1 MSKKNLIVNLAA
13 SHVSISAFRAD
24 GAKLVLE
31 QFYTEDLT
39 PALGDEEWINAAT
52 GAVARL
58 ASSKNIKGTATIIVP
73 SFLLLQKS
81 LKVAQVDS
89 ARQAQVIAFEA
100 QNNIPYPL
108 NEVVWDSQ
116 IMSTD
121 GVEAEVLLF
130 ALRTDQA
137 GRIANAIA
145 LTGIRPQVIQAAPI
159 LDVQAQ
165 QFVSGGIADDEEVLF
180 INVGARTTGLSFIS
194 SKGTSIQAANLGG
207 NLLTQGISDNT
218 GQPVINAESLKVGF
232 FTHVIQ
238 LPESDPQFAI
248 LEANKQSFNRRL
260 SQDINRRLISIKR
273 LGRRPTK
280 IVITGRSSQVPG
292 LSQQLSEALAL
303 PVEEFNPLGV
313 ISLSSDISADYV
325 MQHLH
330 QLSEV
335 VGEASRLLSPAA
347 LGVNLIPRDIAG
359 QISFESQKIKFA
371 VAALLLALSPW
382 LIYSAISDAV
392 TYNSAQSNS
401 EYWKNPKKW
410 DEKKPDQ
417 FVEFKPG
424 NLDKKILEIEGYQ
437 KSIKQSREDSLVV
450 LAVNQQLEF
459 VASNSPHWPI
469 FLADL
474 QSRVLTA
481 KNTWIEELRVRRESA
496 VVATGTEPDASRVA
510 TNVTRVTITTRTL
523 LEKVPPGKSFKAQ
536 EFKER
541 KAALVESLKKSPFVA
556 EIPEDEIKVDFTK
569 EANVPRT
576 TLTLVIK
583 SDQAL

>member
-1 MSKKNLIVNLAA
+1 MSKNLIVNLAA
-13 SHVSISAFRAD
+13 SHVSISAFHTE
-24 GAKLVLE
+24 GSKLVLD

-39 PALGDEEWINAAT
+39 PALGDEEWIGAAT
-52 GAVARL
+52 SAVARL
-58 ASSKNIKGTATIIVP
+58 ASSKSIKGTATIIVP

-145 LTGIRPQVIQAAPI
+145 QTGIRPQVIQAAPI

-165 QFVSGGIADDEEVLF
+165 QFVGGVAEDEEVLF

-280 IVITGRSSQVPG
+280 IVTTGRSSQVPG

-313 ISLSSDISADYV
+313 ISLSADMNAEYV
-325 MQHLH
+325 MQHVH

-335 VGEASRLLSPAA
+335 IGEASRLLSPSA

-359 QISFESQKIKFA
+359 QISFDSQKIKFIL
-371 VAALLLALSPW
+371 AALLLALSPLPVW
-382 LIYSAISDAV
+382 YAINEATV
-392 TYNSAQSNS
+392 YNKELSNKEQNPAKYKVNIS
-401 EYWKNPKKW
+401 ET
-410 DEKKPDQ
+410 EKY
-417 FVEFKPG
+417 KPG
-424 NLDKKILEIEGYQ
+424 ELDKKIAEIDGYQ
-437 KSIKQSREDSLVV
+437 KTIKQTREDSLAV

-459 VASNSPHWPI
+459 VVSNSPNWPI

-474 QSRVLTA
+474 QSRVLTV
-481 KNTWIEELRVRRESA
+481 KNTWIEELHIRRDVSL
-496 VVATGTEPDASRVA
+496 VAPDVSTDPSKPALS
-510 TNVTRVTITTRTL
+510 VTKITITTRTL

-536 EFKER
+536 EFSKA
-541 KAALVESLKKSPFVA
+541 KAALLEALKKCPFVA
-556 EIPEDEIKVDFTK
+556 DIPEDEIKADFTK

-583 SDQAL
+583 SDKTL

>member
-13 SHVSISAFRAD
+13 SHVSISAFRTE
-24 GAKLVLE
+24 GTKLVLE
-31 QFYTEDLT
+31 KFFTEDLP

-52 GAVARL
+52 SAVARL
-58 ASSKNIKGTATIIVP
+58 ASSKGITGGATIIVP

-145 LTGIRPQVIQAAPI
+145 QTGIRPQVIQAAPI

-165 QFVSGGIADDEEVLF
+165 QFISGGVAEGEEILF

-218 GQPVINAESLKVGF
+218 GQSVNNAESLKVGF
-232 FTHVIQ
+232 FTNVIQ
-238 LPESDPQFAI
+238 LPESDPQLAI
-248 LEANKQSFNRRL
+248 LQANTQSFTRRL

-280 IVITGRSSQVPG
+280 IVVTGRSSQVPG

-313 ISLSSDISADYV
+313 ISLSAEMNAEYV
-325 MQHLH
+325 MQHVH

-371 VAALLLALSPW
+371 AAALLLALSPIPI
-382 LIYSAISDAV
+382 LFTLDQAVDYNRKQASVIKKRSDEL
-392 TYNSAQSNS
+392 T
-401 EYWKNPKKW
+401 
-410 DEKKPDQ
+410 
-417 FVEFKPG
+417 
-424 NLDKKILEIEGYQ
+424 GYQ
-437 KSIKQSREDSLVV
+437 NNIKSSREESLAV

-459 VASNSPHWPI
+459 VASNSPNWPI
-469 FLADL
+469 FIADL
-474 QSRVLTA
+474 QSRVLIA

-496 VVATGTEPDASRVA
+496 IVTTGTEPDSSRVA
-510 TNVTRVTITTRTL
+510 TNVTKITITTRTL

-536 EFKER
+536 DYKER
-541 KAALVESLKKSPFVA
+541 KATLVESLKKSPFVA
-556 EIPEDEIKVDFTK
+556 DIPEDEIKVDFTK

-583 SDQAL
+583 SDKAL

>member
-1 MSKKNLIVNLAA
+1 MSKNNLIVNLAA

-24 GAKLVLE
+24 GAKLILE

-52 GAVARL
+52 SAVARL
-58 ASSKNIKGTATIIVP
+58 ASNKNIKGTATIIVP

-165 QFVSGGIADDEEVLF
+165 QFVSGGLADDEEVLF

-325 MQHLH
+325 MEHIH

-335 VGEASRLLSPAA
+335 IGEASRLLFPAA
-347 LGVNLIPRDIAG
+347 LGVNLIPREIAG
-359 QISFESQKIKFA
+359 QISFESQKIKFV
-371 VAALLLALSPW
+371 VAAFLLAIAPVPILFTLNAGVDYNKEQTKTLKNKSDE
-382 LIYSAISDAV
+382 LIS
-392 TYNSAQSNS
+392 
-401 EYWKNPKKW
+401 
-410 DEKKPDQ
+410 
-417 FVEFKPG
+417 
-424 NLDKKILEIEGYQ
+424 YQ
-437 KSIKQSREDSLVV
+437 NTIKQSREESLVV

-459 VASNSPHWPI
+459 VVSNSPNWPI

-496 VVATGTEPDASRVA
+496 VIASGTEPEASRVA
-510 TNVTRVTITTRTL
+510 ANVTRVTITTRTL
-523 LEKVPPGKSFKAQ
+523 LEKVPPGKSLKAQ
-536 EFKER
+536 EFNER

>member
-13 SHVSISAFRAD
+13 SHVSISAFRTD
-24 GAKLVLE
+24 GAKLILE

-52 GAVARL
+52 SAVARL
-58 ASSKNIKGTATIIVP
+58 ASSKNIKGTATVIVP

-165 QFVSGGIADDEEVLF
+165 QFVSGGIADDEEILF

-194 SKGTSIQAANLGG
+194 AKGTSIQAANLGG

-232 FTHVIQ
+232 FTNVIQ

-313 ISLSSDISADYV
+313 ISLSSDINAEYV
-325 MQHLH
+325 MQHIH

-335 VGEASRLLSPAA
+335 IGEASRLLSPAA

-359 QISFESQKIKFA
+359 QISFESQKIKFV
-371 VAALLLALSPW
+371 VAALLLAIAPVPILLTLSEGVDYNKEQTRTIKKKSDE
-382 LIYSAISDAV
+382 LIS
-392 TYNSAQSNS
+392 
-401 EYWKNPKKW
+401 
-410 DEKKPDQ
+410 
-417 FVEFKPG
+417 
-424 NLDKKILEIEGYQ
+424 YQ
-437 KSIKQSREDSLVV
+437 NTIKQNREESLVV

-459 VASNSPHWPI
+459 VVSNSPNWPI

-496 VVATGTEPDASRVA
+496 VIATGTEPDASRVA

-523 LEKVPPGKSFKAQ
+523 LEKVPPGKSLKAQ
-536 EFKER
+536 EFNER

-576 TLTLVIK
+576 ILTLVIK

>member
-13 SHVSISAFRAD
+13 SHVSISAFRTE
-24 GAKLVLE
+24 GTKLVLE
-31 QFYTEDLT
+31 KFFTEDLP

-52 GAVARL
+52 SAVARL
-58 ASSKNIKGTATIIVP
+58 ASSKGITGGATIIVP
-73 SFLLLQKS
+73 SFLLLQRS

-145 LTGIRPQVIQAAPI
+145 QTGIRPQVIQAAPI

-165 QFVSGGIADDEEVLF
+165 QFISGGVAEGEEILF

-218 GQPVINAESLKVGF
+218 GQSVNNAESLKVGF
-232 FTHVIQ
+232 FTNVIQ
-238 LPESDPQFAI
+238 LPESDPQLAI
-248 LEANKQSFNRRL
+248 LQANTQSFTRRL

-280 IVITGRSSQVPG
+280 IVVTGRSSQVPG

-313 ISLSSDISADYV
+313 ISLSAEMNADYV
-325 MQHLH
+325 MQHVH

-371 VAALLLALSPW
+371 AAALLLALSPIPI
-382 LIYSAISDAV
+382 LFTLDQAVDYNRKQASVIKKRSDEL
-392 TYNSAQSNS
+392 T
-401 EYWKNPKKW
+401 
-410 DEKKPDQ
+410 
-417 FVEFKPG
+417 
-424 NLDKKILEIEGYQ
+424 GYQ
-437 KSIKQSREDSLVV
+437 NNIKTSREESLAV

-459 VASNSPHWPI
+459 VASNSPNWPI
-469 FLADL
+469 FIADL

-496 VVATGTEPDASRVA
+496 IVATGTEPDSSRVA
-510 TNVTRVTITTRTL
+510 TNVTKITITTRTL

-536 EFKER
+536 DYKER
-541 KAALVESLKKSPFVA
+541 KATLVESLKKSPFVA
-556 EIPEDEIKVDFTK
+556 DIPEDEIKVDFTK

-583 SDQAL
+583 SDKAL

>member
-13 SHVSISAFRAD
+13 SHVSISAFRTD

-52 GAVARL
+52 SAVARL
-58 ASSKNIKGTATIIVP
+58 ASGKNIKGTATVIVP

-165 QFVSGGIADDEEVLF
+165 QFVSGGIAEDEEILF

-313 ISLSSDISADYV
+313 ISLSSDINAEYV
-325 MQHLH
+325 MQHIH

-335 VGEASRLLSPAA
+335 IGEASRLLSPSA

-359 QISFESQKIKFA
+359 QISFESQKIKFV
-371 VAALLLALSPW
+371 VAALLLAIAPVPILLTLNEGVDYNKEQIKTLKKKSAE
-382 LIYSAISDAV
+382 LI
-392 TYNSAQSNS
+392 N
-401 EYWKNPKKW
+401 
-410 DEKKPDQ
+410 
-417 FVEFKPG
+417 
-424 NLDKKILEIEGYQ
+424 YQ
-437 KSIKQSREDSLVV
+437 NTIKQNREDSLVV

-459 VASNSPHWPI
+459 VVSNSPNWPI

-496 VVATGTEPDASRVA
+496 VIATGTEPDASKVA

-556 EIPEDEIKVDFTK
+556 DIPEDEIKVDFTK

-583 SDQAL
+583 SDKTL

>member
-24 GAKLVLE
+24 GAKLILE

-165 QFVSGGIADDEEVLF
+165 QFVSGGLADDEEVLF

-273 LGRRPTK
+273 SGRRPTK

-325 MQHLH
+325 MQHIH

-335 VGEASRLLSPAA
+335 IGEASRLLSPAA

-359 QISFESQKIKFA
+359 QISFESQKIKF
-371 VAALLLALSPW
+371 VFAALLLAIAPVPILLTLNNGVDYNKEQTKTLKKKSDE
-382 LIYSAISDAV
+382 LIS
-392 TYNSAQSNS
+392 
-401 EYWKNPKKW
+401 
-410 DEKKPDQ
+410 
-417 FVEFKPG
+417 
-424 NLDKKILEIEGYQ
+424 YQ
-437 KSIKQSREDSLVV
+437 NTIKQNREESLVV

-459 VASNSPHWPI
+459 VVSNSPNWPI

-523 LEKVPPGKSFKAQ
+523 LDTKVPPGKSLKAE
-536 EFKER
+536 EFNKR
-541 KAALVESLKKSPFVA
+541 KAALVENLKKSPFVA

-569 EANVPRT
+569 EANIPRT

>member
-24 GAKLVLE
+24 GAKLILE

-52 GAVARL
+52 SAVARL

-165 QFVSGGIADDEEVLF
+165 QFVSGGVADDEEFLF

-292 LSQQLSEALAL
+292 LSQQLSETLAL

-325 MQHLH
+325 MQHIH

-335 VGEASRLLSPAA
+335 IGEASRLLSPAA

-359 QISFESQKIKFA
+359 QISFESQKIKFV
-371 VAALLLALSPW
+371 VAALLLAIAPLPILQTLNEGVDYNKEQTKTLKKKSDE
-382 LIYSAISDAV
+382 LIS
-392 TYNSAQSNS
+392 
-401 EYWKNPKKW
+401 
-410 DEKKPDQ
+410 
-417 FVEFKPG
+417 
-424 NLDKKILEIEGYQ
+424 YQ
-437 KSIKQSREDSLVV
+437 NTIKQSREESLVV

-459 VASNSPHWPI
+459 VVSNSPNWPI

-481 KNTWIEELRVRRESA
+481 KNTWIEELKVRRESA
-496 VVATGTEPDASRVA
+496 VIVTGTEPEASRVA
-510 TNVTRVTITTRTL
+510 ANVTRVTITTRTL
-523 LEKVPPGKSFKAQ
+523 LEKVPPGKSLKAQ
-536 EFKER
+536 EFNER

>member
-13 SHVSISAFRAD
+13 SHVSISAFRTD
-24 GAKLVLE
+24 GAKLILE

-52 GAVARL
+52 SAVARL

-73 SFLLLQKS
+73 SFLLLQKA
-81 LKVAQVDS
+81 LKVAQVES
-89 ARQAQVIAFEA
+89 ARQAQIIAFEA

-145 LTGIRPQVIQAAPI
+145 QTGIRPQVIQAAPI

-165 QFVSGGIADDEEVLF
+165 QFVSGGIAEDEEILF

-194 SKGTSIQAANLGG
+194 AKGTSIQAANLGG

-238 LPESDPQFAI
+238 LPETDPQFAI

-313 ISLSSDISADYV
+313 ISLSSQINAEYV
-325 MQHLH
+325 MQHIH

-335 VGEASRLLSPAA
+335 IGEASRLLSPTA
-347 LGVNLIPRDIAG
+347 LGVNLSPRDIAG
-359 QISFESQKIKFA
+359 QISFESQKIKFV
-371 VAALLLALSPW
+371 VAALLLAIAPVPILLTLNAGVDYNKEQTKTLKKKSDE
-382 LIYSAISDAV
+382 LI
-392 TYNSAQSNS
+392 N
-401 EYWKNPKKW
+401 
-410 DEKKPDQ
+410 
-417 FVEFKPG
+417 
-424 NLDKKILEIEGYQ
+424 YQ
-437 KSIKQSREDSLVV
+437 NTIKQTREDSLAV

-459 VASNSPHWPI
+459 VVSNSPNWPI

-481 KNTWIEELRVRRESA
+481 KNTWIEELRVRREPA
-496 VVATGTEPDASRVA
+496 VIATTSTDPDASRVA
-510 TNVTRVTITTRTL
+510 TNVTKITITTRTL

-541 KAALVESLKKSPFVA
+541 KAALLESLKKSPFVA

-583 SDQAL
+583 FEKTL

>member
-1 MSKKNLIVNLAA
+1 MSKNLIVNLAA
-13 SHVSISAFRAD
+13 SHVSISAFHTE
-24 GAKLVLE
+24 GSKLVLD

-39 PALGDEEWINAAT
+39 PALGDDEWINAAT
-52 GAVARL
+52 SAVARL
-58 ASSKNIKGTATIIVP
+58 ATNKSIKGTATIIVP

-108 NEVVWDSQ
+108 NEVVWGSQ

-130 ALRTDQA
+130 ALRTEQA

-145 LTGIRPQVIQAAPI
+145 QTGIRPQVIQAAPI

-165 QFVSGGIADDEEVLF
+165 QFVGGIAEDEEVLF

-194 SKGTSIQAANLGG
+194 SRGTSIQAANLGG

-238 LPESDPQFAI
+238 LPETDPQLAI
-248 LEANKQSFNRRL
+248 LQANTQSFNRRL

-280 IVITGRSSQVPG
+280 IVVTGRSSQVPG

-303 PVEEFNPLGV
+303 PVEEFNPLGS
-313 ISLSSDISADYV
+313 ISLSADMNAEYV
-325 MQHLH
+325 MQHIH

-335 VGEASRLLSPAA
+335 IGEASRLLSPAA

-359 QISFESQKIKFA
+359 QISFESQKIKFT
-371 VAALLLALSPW
+371 VAALLLALSP
-382 LIYSAISDAV
+382 LPILVTLNGAV
-392 TYNSAQSNS
+392 DYNKEQTRVVTAKSKELS
-401 EYWKNPKKW
+401 
-410 DEKKPDQ
+410 
-417 FVEFKPG
+417 
-424 NLDKKILEIEGYQ
+424 GYQ
-437 KSIKQSREDSLVV
+437 NTIKTTREESLAV
-450 LAVNQQLEF
+450 LAVNQQLEY
-459 VASNSPHWPI
+459 VASNSPNWPI

-496 VVATGTEPDASRVA
+496 VVTISTEPDASKVA
-510 TNVTRVTITTRTL
+510 TNVTKITITTRTL

-541 KAALVESLKKSPFVA
+541 KTTLLESLKKSPFVA

-583 SDQAL
+583 SDKAL

>member
-24 GAKLVLE
+24 GAKLILE

-52 GAVARL
+52 SAVARL
-58 ASSKNIKGTATIIVP
+58 ASNKNIKGTATVIVP

-165 QFVSGGIADDEEVLF
+165 QFVSGGIADDEEILF

-238 LPESDPQFAI
+238 LPDSDPQFAI

-273 LGRRPTK
+273 SGRRPTK

-313 ISLSSDISADYV
+313 ISLSSDINAEYV
-325 MQHLH
+325 MQHIH

-359 QISFESQKIKFA
+359 QISFESQKIKFV
-371 VAALLLALSPW
+371 VAALLLALAPVPILFTLNAGVDYNKEQTKTLKKKSDE
-382 LIYSAISDAV
+382 LI
-392 TYNSAQSNS
+392 N
-401 EYWKNPKKW
+401 
-410 DEKKPDQ
+410 
-417 FVEFKPG
+417 
-424 NLDKKILEIEGYQ
+424 YQ
-437 KSIKQSREDSLVV
+437 KTIKQTREDSLVV
-450 LAVNQQLEF
+450 LAVNEQLEF
-459 VASNSPHWPI
+459 VVSSSPNWPI

-481 KNTWIEELRVRRESA
+481 KNTWIEELRVRREPA
-496 VVATGTEPDASRVA
+496 VIATTSTDPDASRVA
-510 TNVTRVTITTRTL
+510 TNVTKITITTRTL

-541 KAALVESLKKSPFVA
+541 KATLLENLKKSPFVA

-583 SDQAL
+583 SEKTL

>member
-13 SHVSISAFRAD
+13 SHVSISAFRTE
-24 GAKLVLE
+24 GTKLVLE
-31 QFYTEDLT
+31 KFFTEDLP

-52 GAVARL
+52 SAVARL
-58 ASSKNIKGTATIIVP
+58 ASSKGITGGATIIVP

-81 LKVAQVDS
+81 LKVTQVDS

-145 LTGIRPQVIQAAPI
+145 QTGIRPQVIQAAPI

-165 QFVSGGIADDEEVLF
+165 QFISGGVAEGEEILF

-218 GQPVINAESLKVGF
+218 GQSVNNAESLKVGF
-232 FTHVIQ
+232 FTNVIQ
-238 LPESDPQFAI
+238 LPESDPQLAI
-248 LEANKQSFNRRL
+248 LQANTQSFTRRL

-280 IVITGRSSQVPG
+280 IVVTGRSSQVPG

-313 ISLSSDISADYV
+313 ISLSAEMNAEYV
-325 MQHLH
+325 MQHVH

-371 VAALLLALSPW
+371 AAALLLALSPIPI
-382 LIYSAISDAV
+382 LFTLDQAVDYNRKQASVIKKRSDEL
-392 TYNSAQSNS
+392 T
-401 EYWKNPKKW
+401 
-410 DEKKPDQ
+410 
-417 FVEFKPG
+417 
-424 NLDKKILEIEGYQ
+424 GYQ
-437 KSIKQSREDSLVV
+437 NNIKTSREESLAV

-459 VASNSPHWPI
+459 VASNSPNWPI
-469 FLADL
+469 FIADL

-496 VVATGTEPDASRVA
+496 IVTTGTEPDSSRVA
-510 TNVTRVTITTRTL
+510 TNVTKITITTRTL

-536 EFKER
+536 DYKER
-541 KAALVESLKKSPFVA
+541 KATLVESLKKSPFVA
-556 EIPEDEIKVDFTK
+556 DIPEDEIKVDFTK

-583 SDQAL
+583 SDKAL

>member
-1 MSKKNLIVNLAA
+1 MSKNLIVNLAA
-13 SHVSISAFRAD
+13 SHVSISAFHTE
-24 GAKLVLE
+24 GSKLVLD

-39 PALGDEEWINAAT
+39 PALGDEEWISAAT
-52 GAVARL
+52 SAVARL
-58 ASSKNIKGTATIIVP
+58 ASSKSIKGTATIIVP

-145 LTGIRPQVIQAAPI
+145 QTGIRPQVIQAAPI

-165 QFVSGGIADDEEVLF
+165 QFVGGVAEDEEVLF

-280 IVITGRSSQVPG
+280 IVTTGRSSQVPG

-313 ISLSSDISADYV
+313 ISLSADMNAEYV
-325 MQHLH
+325 MQHVH

-335 VGEASRLLSPAA
+335 IGEASRLLSPSA

-359 QISFESQKIKFA
+359 QISFDSQKIKFIL
-371 VAALLLALSPW
+371 AALLLALSPLPVW
-382 LIYSAISDAV
+382 YAINEATV
-392 TYNSAQSNS
+392 YNKELSNKEQNPAKYKVNIS
-401 EYWKNPKKW
+401 ET
-410 DEKKPDQ
+410 EKY
-417 FVEFKPG
+417 KPG
-424 NLDKKILEIEGYQ
+424 ELDKKIAEIDGYQ
-437 KSIKQSREDSLVV
+437 KTIKQTREDSLAV

-459 VASNSPHWPI
+459 VVSNSPNWPI

-474 QSRVLTA
+474 QSRVLTV
-481 KNTWIEELRVRRESA
+481 KNTWIEELHIRRDVSL
-496 VVATGTEPDASRVA
+496 VAPDVSTDPSKPALS
-510 TNVTRVTITTRTL
+510 VTKITITTRTL

-536 EFKER
+536 EFSKA
-541 KAALVESLKKSPFVA
+541 KAALLEALKKCPFVA
-556 EIPEDEIKVDFTK
+556 DIPEDEIKADFTK

-583 SDQAL
+583 SDKTL

>member
-13 SHVSISAFRAD
+13 SHVSISAFRTE
-24 GAKLVLE
+24 GAKLVLDK
-31 QFYTEDLT
+31 FFTEDLT
-39 PALGDEEWINAAT
+39 PALSDEDWINAAT
-52 GAVARL
+52 SAVGRI
-58 ASSKNIKGTATIIVP
+58 ASDKGIKGDATIIVP
-73 SFLLLQKS
+73 SFLLLQKA

-130 ALRTDQA
+130 ALRVDQA
-137 GRIANAIA
+137 TRISNSIVQ
-145 LTGIRPQVIQAAPI
+145 TGIRPQVIQAAPI

-165 QFVSGGIADDEEVLF
+165 QFVSGVAEDEEVLF

-218 GQPVINAESLKVGF
+218 GQAVTTAESLKVGF
-232 FTHVIQ
+232 FTNVIQ
-238 LPESDPQFAI
+238 LAESDPQLAI
-248 LEANKQSFNRRL
+248 LQANTQGFTRRL

-313 ISLSSDISADYV
+313 ISLNAGINAEYV
-325 MQHLH
+325 MQHIH

-335 VGEASRLLSPAA
+335 VGEASRLLSPVA
-347 LGVNLIPRDIAG
+347 LGVNLIPRDIAA
-359 QISFESQKIKFA
+359 QISFESQKGKFA
-371 VAALLLALSPW
+371 FAALLLALSPIP
-382 LIYSAISDAV
+382 IYLALAAAVDYNVEQTKVLKKKSDEL
-392 TYNSAQSNS
+392 TNHQNTIR
-401 EYWKNPKKW
+401 KT
-410 DEKKPDQ
+410 
-417 FVEFKPG
+417 
-424 NLDKKILEIEGYQ
+424 
-437 KSIKQSREDSLVV
+437 REDSLAV

-459 VASNSPHWPI
+459 VASNSPNWPL

-474 QSRVLTA
+474 QSRVLSA
-481 KNTWIEELRVRRESA
+481 KNTWIEELHIRRD
-496 VVATGTEPDASRVA
+496 VALIPADVSTDPSKPALS
-510 TNVTRVTITTRTL
+510 VTKITITTRTL

-541 KAALVESLKKSPFVA
+541 KTALLENLKKSPFVA
-556 EIPEDEIKVDFTK
+556 DIPEDEIKVDFTK

-583 SDQAL
+583 SEKTF

>member
-13 SHVSISAFRAD
+13 SHVSISAFRTE
-24 GAKLVLE
+24 GTKLVLE
-31 QFYTEDLT
+31 KFFTEDLP

-52 GAVARL
+52 SALARL
-58 ASSKNIKGTATIIVP
+58 ASSKGITGGATIIVP

-145 LTGIRPQVIQAAPI
+145 QTGIRPQVIQAAPI

-165 QFVSGGIADDEEVLF
+165 QFISGGVAEGEEILF

-218 GQPVINAESLKVGF
+218 GQSVNNAESLKVGF
-232 FTHVIQ
+232 FTNVIQ
-238 LPESDPQFAI
+238 LPESDPQLAI
-248 LEANKQSFNRRL
+248 LQANTQSFTRRL

-280 IVITGRSSQVPG
+280 IVVTGRSSQVPG

-313 ISLSSDISADYV
+313 ISLSAEMNAEYV
-325 MQHLH
+325 MQHVH

-371 VAALLLALSPW
+371 AAALLLALSPIPI
-382 LIYSAISDAV
+382 LFTLDQAVDYNRKQASVIKKRSDEL
-392 TYNSAQSNS
+392 T
-401 EYWKNPKKW
+401 
-410 DEKKPDQ
+410 
-417 FVEFKPG
+417 
-424 NLDKKILEIEGYQ
+424 GYQ
-437 KSIKQSREDSLVV
+437 NNIKSSREESLAV

-459 VASNSPHWPI
+459 VASNSPNWPI
-469 FLADL
+469 FIADL
-474 QSRVLTA
+474 QSRVLIA

-496 VVATGTEPDASRVA
+496 IVTTGTEPDSSRVA
-510 TNVTRVTITTRTL
+510 TNVTKITITTRTL

-536 EFKER
+536 DYKER
-541 KAALVESLKKSPFVA
+541 KATLVESLKKSPFVA
-556 EIPEDEIKVDFTK
+556 DIPEDEIKVDFTK

-583 SDQAL
+583 SDKAL

>member
-13 SHVSISAFRAD
+13 SHVSISAFRTD
-24 GAKLVLE
+24 GAKLILE

-52 GAVARL
+52 SAVARL
-58 ASSKNIKGTATIIVP
+58 ASNKNIKGTATIIVP
-73 SFLLLQKS
+73 SFLLLQKA
-81 LKVAQVDS
+81 LKVAQVES
-89 ARQAQVIAFEA
+89 TRQDQIIAFEA

-165 QFVSGGIADDEEVLF
+165 QFVSGGIAEDEEVLF

-194 SKGTSIQAANLGG
+194 AKGTSIQAANLGG

-238 LPESDPQFAI
+238 LPETDPQFAI

-292 LSQQLSEALAL
+292 LSQQLSEALSL

-313 ISLSSDISADYV
+313 ISLSSEINAEYV
-325 MQHLH
+325 MQHIH

-335 VGEASRLLSPAA
+335 VGEASRLLSPTA
-347 LGVNLIPRDIAG
+347 LGVNLIPPTIAG
-359 QISFESQKIKFA
+359 QISFDSQKIKFV
-371 VAALLLALSPW
+371 VAALLLAIAPVPILLTLNAGVDYNKEQTKTLKKKSDE
-382 LIYSAISDAV
+382 LI
-392 TYNSAQSNS
+392 N
-401 EYWKNPKKW
+401 
-410 DEKKPDQ
+410 
-417 FVEFKPG
+417 
-424 NLDKKILEIEGYQ
+424 YQ
-437 KSIKQSREDSLVV
+437 KTIKQTREDSLAV

-459 VASNSPHWPI
+459 VVSNSPNWPI

-481 KNTWIEELRVRRESA
+481 KNTWIEELKVRREPA
-496 VVATGTEPDASRVA
+496 VIATTSTDPDASRVA
-510 TNVTRVTITTRTL
+510 TNVTKITITTRTL
-523 LEKVPPGKSFKAQ
+523 LEKVAPGKPFKAQ
-536 EFKER
+536 EYN
-541 KAALVESLKKSPFVA
+541 KAKATLLDALKKSPFVA
-556 EIPEDEIKVDFTK
+556 DIPEDEIKADFTK
-569 EANVPRT
+569 ETNVPRT

-583 SDQAL
+583 FEKTL

>member
-13 SHVSISAFRAD
+13 SHVSISAFRTD
-24 GAKLVLE
+24 GAKLILE

-52 GAVARL
+52 SAVARL

-73 SFLLLQKS
+73 SFLLLQKA
-81 LKVAQVDS
+81 LKVAQVES
-89 ARQAQVIAFEA
+89 ARQAQIIAFEA

-145 LTGIRPQVIQAAPI
+145 QTGIRPQVIQAAPI

-165 QFVSGGIADDEEVLF
+165 QFVSGGIAEDEEVLF

-194 SKGTSIQAANLGG
+194 AKGTSIQAANLGG

-238 LPESDPQFAI
+238 LPETDPQFAI

-313 ISLSSDISADYV
+313 ISLNSQINAEYV
-325 MQHLH
+325 MQHIH

-335 VGEASRLLSPAA
+335 IGEASRLLSPTA

-359 QISFESQKIKFA
+359 QISFESQKIKFV
-371 VAALLLALSPW
+371 VAALLLAIAPVPILLTLNAGVDYNKEQTKTLKKKSDE
-382 LIYSAISDAV
+382 LI
-392 TYNSAQSNS
+392 N
-401 EYWKNPKKW
+401 
-410 DEKKPDQ
+410 
-417 FVEFKPG
+417 
-424 NLDKKILEIEGYQ
+424 YQ
-437 KSIKQSREDSLVV
+437 NTIKQTREDSLAV

-459 VASNSPHWPI
+459 VVSNSPNWPI

-481 KNTWIEELRVRRESA
+481 KNTWIEELRVRREPA
-496 VVATGTEPDASRVA
+496 VIATTSTDPDASRVA
-510 TNVTRVTITTRTL
+510 TNVTKITITTRTL

-541 KAALVESLKKSPFVA
+541 KAALLESLKKSPFVA

-583 SDQAL
+583 FEKTL

>member
-13 SHVSISAFRAD
+13 SHVSISAFRTD
-24 GAKLVLE
+24 GVKLILE

-52 GAVARL
+52 SAVARL
-58 ASSKNIKGTATIIVP
+58 ASNKNIKGTATIIVP
-73 SFLLLQKS
+73 SFLLLQKA
-81 LKVAQVDS
+81 LKVAQVES
-89 ARQAQVIAFEA
+89 ARQAQIIAFEA

-145 LTGIRPQVIQAAPI
+145 QTGIRPQVIQAAPI

-165 QFVSGGIADDEEVLF
+165 QFVSGGIVEDEDVLF

-238 LPESDPQFAI
+238 LPETDPQFAI

-280 IVITGRSSQVPG
+280 IIITGRSSQVPG

-313 ISLSSDISADYV
+313 ISLSSEINAEYV
-325 MQHLH
+325 MQHIH

-335 VGEASRLLSPAA
+335 VGEASRLLSPTA

-359 QISFESQKIKFA
+359 QISFESQKIKF
-371 VAALLLALSPW
+371 VFAALLLAIAPVPILLTLNAGVDYNKEQTKTLKKKSDE
-382 LIYSAISDAV
+382 LI
-392 TYNSAQSNS
+392 N
-401 EYWKNPKKW
+401 
-410 DEKKPDQ
+410 
-417 FVEFKPG
+417 
-424 NLDKKILEIEGYQ
+424 YQ
-437 KSIKQSREDSLVV
+437 NTIKQTREDSLAV

-459 VASNSPHWPI
+459 VVSNSPNWPI

-481 KNTWIEELRVRRESA
+481 KNTWIEELRVRREPA
-496 VVATGTEPDASRVA
+496 VIATTSTDPDASRVA
-510 TNVTRVTITTRTL
+510 TNVTKITITTRTL

-541 KAALVESLKKSPFVA
+541 KAALLESLKKSPFVA

-583 SDQAL
+583 FEKTL

>member
-13 SHVSISAFRAD
+13 SHVSISAFRTE
-24 GAKLVLE
+24 GTKLVLE
-31 QFYTEDLT
+31 KFFTEDLP
-39 PALGDEEWINAAT
+39 PALGDEDWINAAT
-52 GAVARL
+52 SAVARL
-58 ASSKNIKGTATIIVP
+58 ASSKGITGGATIIVP

-130 ALRTDQA
+130 ALRADQA

-145 LTGIRPQVIQAAPI
+145 QTGIRPQVIQAAPI

-165 QFVSGGIADDEEVLF
+165 QFISGGVAEGEEILF

-218 GQPVINAESLKVGF
+218 GQSVNNAESLKVGF
-232 FTHVIQ
+232 FTNVIQ
-238 LPESDPQFAI
+238 LPESDPQLAV
-248 LEANKQSFNRRL
+248 LQANTQSFTRRL

-280 IVITGRSSQVPG
+280 IVVTGRSSQVPG

-313 ISLSSDISADYV
+313 ISLSAEMNADYV
-325 MQHLH
+325 MQHVH

-371 VAALLLALSPW
+371 AAALLLALSPIPI
-382 LIYSAISDAV
+382 LLTLDQAVDYNRKQASVIKKKSDEL
-392 TYNSAQSNS
+392 T
-401 EYWKNPKKW
+401 
-410 DEKKPDQ
+410 
-417 FVEFKPG
+417 
-424 NLDKKILEIEGYQ
+424 GYQ
-437 KSIKQSREDSLVV
+437 NNIKTSREESLAV

-459 VASNSPHWPI
+459 VASNSPNWPI
-469 FLADL
+469 FIADL

-496 VVATGTEPDASRVA
+496 IVATGTEPDSSRVA
-510 TNVTRVTITTRTL
+510 TNVTKITITTRTL

-536 EFKER
+536 DYNER
-541 KAALVESLKKSPFVA
+541 KATLVESLKNSPFVA
-556 EIPEDEIKVDFTK
+556 DIPEDEIKVDFTK

-583 SDQAL
+583 SDKAL

>member
-13 SHVSISAFRAD
+13 SHVSISAFRTD
-24 GAKLVLE
+24 GAKLILE

-52 GAVARL
+52 SAVARL

-73 SFLLLQKS
+73 SFLLLQKA
-81 LKVAQVDS
+81 LKVAQVES
-89 ARQAQVIAFEA
+89 ARQAQIIAFEA

-145 LTGIRPQVIQAAPI
+145 QTGIRPQVIQAAPI

-165 QFVSGGIADDEEVLF
+165 QFVSGGIAEDEEVLF

-194 SKGTSIQAANLGG
+194 AKGTSIQAANLGG

-238 LPESDPQFAI
+238 LPETDPQFAI

-313 ISLSSDISADYV
+313 ISLSSQINAEYV
-325 MQHLH
+325 MQHIH

-335 VGEASRLLSPAA
+335 IGEASRLLSPTA

-359 QISFESQKIKFA
+359 QISFESQKIKFV
-371 VAALLLALSPW
+371 VAALLLAIAPVPILLTLNAGVDYNKEQTKTLKKKSDE
-382 LIYSAISDAV
+382 LI
-392 TYNSAQSNS
+392 N
-401 EYWKNPKKW
+401 
-410 DEKKPDQ
+410 
-417 FVEFKPG
+417 
-424 NLDKKILEIEGYQ
+424 YQ
-437 KSIKQSREDSLVV
+437 NTIKQTREDSLAV

-459 VASNSPHWPI
+459 VVSNSPNWPI

-481 KNTWIEELRVRRESA
+481 KNTWIEELRVRREPA
-496 VVATGTEPDASRVA
+496 VIATTSTDPDASRVA
-510 TNVTRVTITTRTL
+510 TNVTKITITTRTL

-541 KAALVESLKKSPFVA
+541 KAALLESLKKSPFVA

-576 TLTLVIK
+576 TL
-583 SDQAL
+583 

>member
-13 SHVSISAFRAD
+13 SHVSISAFRTD
-24 GAKLVLE
+24 GAKLILE

-52 GAVARL
+52 SAVARL

-73 SFLLLQKS
+73 SFLLLQKA
-81 LKVAQVDS
+81 LKVAQVES
-89 ARQAQVIAFEA
+89 ARQAQIIAFEA

-145 LTGIRPQVIQAAPI
+145 QTGIRPQVIQAAPI

-165 QFVSGGIADDEEVLF
+165 QFVSGGIAEDEEILF

-194 SKGTSIQAANLGG
+194 AKGTSIQAANLGG

-238 LPESDPQFAI
+238 LPETDPQFAI

-313 ISLSSDISADYV
+313 ISLSSQINAEYV
-325 MQHLH
+325 MQHIH

-335 VGEASRLLSPAA
+335 IGEASRLLSPTA

-359 QISFESQKIKFA
+359 QISFESQKIKFV
-371 VAALLLALSPW
+371 VAALLLAIAPVPILLTLNAGVDYNKEQTKTLKKKSDE
-382 LIYSAISDAV
+382 LI
-392 TYNSAQSNS
+392 N
-401 EYWKNPKKW
+401 
-410 DEKKPDQ
+410 
-417 FVEFKPG
+417 
-424 NLDKKILEIEGYQ
+424 YQ
-437 KSIKQSREDSLVV
+437 NTIKQTREDSLAV

-459 VASNSPHWPI
+459 VVSNSPNWPI

-481 KNTWIEELRVRRESA
+481 KNTWIEELRVRREPA
-496 VVATGTEPDASRVA
+496 VIATTSTDPDASRVA
-510 TNVTRVTITTRTL
+510 TNVTKITITTRTL

-541 KAALVESLKKSPFVA
+541 KAALLESLKKSPFVA

-583 SDQAL
+583 SDKTL

>member
-13 SHVSISAFRAD
+13 SHVSISAFRTD
-24 GAKLVLE
+24 GAKLILE

-39 PALGDEEWINAAT
+39 PALGDEEWISAAT
-52 GAVARL
+52 SAVARL

-73 SFLLLQKS
+73 SFLLLQKA
-81 LKVAQVDS
+81 LKVAQVES
-89 ARQAQVIAFEA
+89 ARQAQIIAFEA

-165 QFVSGGIADDEEVLF
+165 QFVSGGIAEDEEILF

-194 SKGTSIQAANLGG
+194 AKGTSIQAANLGG

-238 LPESDPQFAI
+238 LPETDPQFAI

-313 ISLSSDISADYV
+313 ISLSSEINADYV
-325 MQHLH
+325 MQHIH

-335 VGEASRLLSPAA
+335 VGEASRLLSPTA

-359 QISFESQKIKFA
+359 QISFESQKIKFV
-371 VAALLLALSPW
+371 VAALLLAIAPVPILLTLNAGVDYNKEQTKTLKKKSDE
-382 LIYSAISDAV
+382 LI
-392 TYNSAQSNS
+392 N
-401 EYWKNPKKW
+401 
-410 DEKKPDQ
+410 
-417 FVEFKPG
+417 
-424 NLDKKILEIEGYQ
+424 YQ
-437 KSIKQSREDSLVV
+437 NTIKQTREDSLAV

-459 VASNSPHWPI
+459 VVSNSPNWPI

-481 KNTWIEELRVRRESA
+481 RNTWIEELRVRREPA
-496 VVATGTEPDASRVA
+496 VIATTSTDADASKVA
-510 TNVTRVTITTRTL
+510 TNVTKITITTRTL

-541 KAALVESLKKSPFVA
+541 KAALLESLKKSPFVA

-583 SDQAL
+583 SDKTL

>member
-24 GAKLVLE
+24 GAKLILE

-52 GAVARL
+52 SAVARL
-58 ASSKNIKGTATIIVP
+58 ASSKNIKGTATVIVP

-273 LGRRPTK
+273 SGRRPTK

-325 MQHLH
+325 MQHIH

-335 VGEASRLLSPAA
+335 IGEASRLLSPAA

-359 QISFESQKIKFA
+359 QISFESQKIKFV
-371 VAALLLALSPW
+371 VAALLLAIAPVPILLTLNEGVDYNKEQTKTLKKKSDE
-382 LIYSAISDAV
+382 LIS
-392 TYNSAQSNS
+392 
-401 EYWKNPKKW
+401 
-410 DEKKPDQ
+410 
-417 FVEFKPG
+417 
-424 NLDKKILEIEGYQ
+424 YQ
-437 KSIKQSREDSLVV
+437 NTIKQSREESLVV

-459 VASNSPHWPI
+459 VVSNSPNWPI

-496 VVATGTEPDASRVA
+496 VIATGTEPDASRVA
-510 TNVTRVTITTRTL
+510 ANVTRVTITTRTL
-523 LEKVPPGKSFKAQ
+523 LEKVPPGKSLKAQ
-536 EFKER
+536 EFNER
-541 KAALVESLKKSPFVA
+541 KSALVESLKKSPFVA

>member
-13 SHVSISAFRAD
+13 SHVSISAFRAE

-52 GAVARL
+52 SAVARL
-58 ASSKNIKGTATIIVP
+58 ATHKSIKGTATIIVP

-145 LTGIRPQVIQAAPI
+145 QTGIRPQVIQAAPI

-165 QFVSGGIADDEEVLF
+165 QFVSGGVAEDEEILF

-232 FTHVIQ
+232 FTNVIQ
-238 LPESDPQFAI
+238 LAESDPQLAI
-248 LEANKQSFNRRL
+248 LQANTQSFTRRL

-280 IVITGRSSQVPG
+280 IVVTGRSSQVPG
-292 LSQQLSEALAL
+292 LSQQLSESLAL

-313 ISLSSDISADYV
+313 ISLSAEMNADYV
-325 MQHLH
+325 MQHIH

-335 VGEASRLLSPAA
+335 IGEASRLLSPNA

-359 QISFESQKIKFA
+359 QISFESQKIKFT
-371 VAALLLALSPW
+371 VAALLLALSPIPI
-382 LIYSAISDAV
+382 LFTLNAAVDYNKEQSKVIKKKSDELT
-392 TYNSAQSNS
+392 TYQNT
-401 EYWKNPKKW
+401 
-410 DEKKPDQ
+410 
-417 FVEFKPG
+417 
-424 NLDKKILEIEGYQ
+424 
-437 KSIKQSREDSLVV
+437 IKTTREDSLAV

-459 VASNSPHWPI
+459 VASNSPNWPI

-496 VVATGTEPDASRVA
+496 VVATGTEPDSSRVA
-510 TNVTRVTITTRTL
+510 TNVTKITITTRTL

-541 KAALVESLKKSPFVA
+541 KATLLESLKKSPYVA
-556 EIPEDEIKVDFTK
+556 DIPEDEIKVDFTK

-583 SDQAL
+583 SDKAL

>member
-13 SHVSISAFRAD
+13 SHVSISAFRTD
-24 GAKLVLE
+24 GAKLILE

-52 GAVARL
+52 SAVARL
-58 ASSKNIKGTATIIVP
+58 ASSKNIKGTATVIVP
-73 SFLLLQKS
+73 SFLLLQKA
-81 LKVAQVDS
+81 LKVAQVES
-89 ARQAQVIAFEA
+89 ARQAQIIAFEA

-145 LTGIRPQVIQAAPI
+145 QTGIRPQVIQAAPI

-165 QFVSGGIADDEEVLF
+165 QFVSGGIAEDEEILF

-238 LPESDPQFAI
+238 LPETDPQFAI

-313 ISLSSDISADYV
+313 ISLSSQINAEYV
-325 MQHLH
+325 MQHIH

-335 VGEASRLLSPAA
+335 IGEASRLLSPTA

-359 QISFESQKIKFA
+359 QISFESQKIKFV
-371 VAALLLALSPW
+371 VAALLLAIAPVPILLTLNAGVDYNKEQTKTLKKKSDE
-382 LIYSAISDAV
+382 LI
-392 TYNSAQSNS
+392 N
-401 EYWKNPKKW
+401 
-410 DEKKPDQ
+410 
-417 FVEFKPG
+417 
-424 NLDKKILEIEGYQ
+424 YQ
-437 KSIKQSREDSLVV
+437 NTIKQTREDSLAV

-459 VASNSPHWPI
+459 VVSNSPNWPI

-481 KNTWIEELRVRRESA
+481 KNTWIEELRVRREPA
-496 VVATGTEPDASRVA
+496 VIATTSTDPDASRVA
-510 TNVTRVTITTRTL
+510 TNVTKITITTRTL

-541 KAALVESLKKSPFVA
+541 KAALLESLKKSPFVA

-583 SDQAL
+583 FEKTL

>member
-52 GAVARL
+52 SAVARL
-58 ASSKNIKGTATIIVP
+58 ASNKNIKGTATIIVP

-165 QFVSGGIADDEEVLF
+165 QFVSGGVTDDEEILF

-273 LGRRPTK
+273 SGRRPTK

-325 MQHLH
+325 MQHVH

-335 VGEASRLLSPAA
+335 IGEASRLLSPAA

-359 QISFESQKIKFA
+359 QISFESQKIKFV
-371 VAALLLALSPW
+371 VAALLLAIAPVPILLTLNDGVDYNREQTKTLKKKSDE
-382 LIYSAISDAV
+382 LIS
-392 TYNSAQSNS
+392 
-401 EYWKNPKKW
+401 
-410 DEKKPDQ
+410 
-417 FVEFKPG
+417 
-424 NLDKKILEIEGYQ
+424 YQ
-437 KSIKQSREDSLVV
+437 NTIKQSREESLVV

-459 VASNSPHWPI
+459 VVSNSPNWPI

-496 VVATGTEPDASRVA
+496 VIASGTEPEASRVA
-510 TNVTRVTITTRTL
+510 ANVTRVTITTRTL
-523 LEKVPPGKSFKAQ
+523 LEKVPPGKSLKAQ
-536 EFKER
+536 EFNER

>member
-13 SHVSISAFRAD
+13 SHVSISAFRTE
-24 GAKLVLE
+24 GTKLVLE
-31 QFYTEDLT
+31 KFFTEDLP

-52 GAVARL
+52 SAVARL
-58 ASSKNIKGTATIIVP
+58 ASSKGITGGATIIVP

-81 LKVAQVDS
+81 LKVAQDS

-145 LTGIRPQVIQAAPI
+145 QTGIRPQVIQAAPI

-165 QFVSGGIADDEEVLF
+165 QFISGGVAEGEEILF

-218 GQPVINAESLKVGF
+218 GQSVNNAESLKVGF
-232 FTHVIQ
+232 FTNVIQ
-238 LPESDPQFAI
+238 LPESDPQLAI
-248 LEANKQSFNRRL
+248 LQANTQSFTRRL

-280 IVITGRSSQVPG
+280 IVVTGRSSQVPG

-313 ISLSSDISADYV
+313 ISLSAEMNAEYV
-325 MQHLH
+325 MQHVH

-371 VAALLLALSPW
+371 AAALLLALSPIPI
-382 LIYSAISDAV
+382 LFTLDQAVDYNRKQASVIKKRSDEL
-392 TYNSAQSNS
+392 T
-401 EYWKNPKKW
+401 
-410 DEKKPDQ
+410 
-417 FVEFKPG
+417 
-424 NLDKKILEIEGYQ
+424 GYQ
-437 KSIKQSREDSLVV
+437 NNIKTSREESLAV

-459 VASNSPHWPI
+459 VASNSPNWPI
-469 FLADL
+469 FIADL

-496 VVATGTEPDASRVA
+496 IVTTGTEPDSSRVA
-510 TNVTRVTITTRTL
+510 TNVTKITITTRTL

-536 EFKER
+536 DYKER
-541 KAALVESLKKSPFVA
+541 KATLVESLKKSPFVA
-556 EIPEDEIKVDFTK
+556 DIPEDEIKVDFTK

-583 SDQAL
+583 SDKAL

>member
-13 SHVSISAFRAD
+13 SHVSISAFRTE
-24 GAKLVLE
+24 GTKLVLE
-31 QFYTEDLT
+31 KFFTEDLP
-39 PALGDEEWINAAT
+39 PALGDEDWINAAT
-52 GAVARL
+52 SAVARL
-58 ASSKNIKGTATIIVP
+58 ASSKGITGGATIIVP

-145 LTGIRPQVIQAAPI
+145 QTGIRPQVIQAAPI

-165 QFVSGGIADDEEVLF
+165 QFISGGVAEGEEILF

-218 GQPVINAESLKVGF
+218 GQSVNNAESLKVGF
-232 FTHVIQ
+232 FTNVIQ
-238 LPESDPQFAI
+238 LPESDPQLAV
-248 LEANKQSFNRRL
+248 LQANTQSFTRRL

-280 IVITGRSSQVPG
+280 IVVTGRSSQVPG

-313 ISLSSDISADYV
+313 ISLSAEMNADYV
-325 MQHLH
+325 MQHVH

-371 VAALLLALSPW
+371 AAALLLALSPIPI
-382 LIYSAISDAV
+382 LLTLDQAVDYNRKQASVIKKKSDEL
-392 TYNSAQSNS
+392 T
-401 EYWKNPKKW
+401 
-410 DEKKPDQ
+410 
-417 FVEFKPG
+417 
-424 NLDKKILEIEGYQ
+424 GYQ
-437 KSIKQSREDSLVV
+437 NNIKTSREESLAV

-459 VASNSPHWPI
+459 VASNSPNWPI
-469 FLADL
+469 FIADL

-496 VVATGTEPDASRVA
+496 IVATGTEPDSSRVA
-510 TNVTRVTITTRTL
+510 TNVTKITITTRTL

-536 EFKER
+536 DYNER
-541 KAALVESLKKSPFVA
+541 KATLVESLKNSPFVA
-556 EIPEDEIKVDFTK
+556 DIPEDEIKVDFTK

-583 SDQAL
+583 SDKAL

>member
-13 SHVSISAFRAD
+13 SHVSISAFRTD
-24 GAKLVLE
+24 GAKLILE

-52 GAVARL
+52 SAVARL
-58 ASSKNIKGTATIIVP
+58 ASNKNIKGTATIIVP
-73 SFLLLQKS
+73 SFLLLQKA
-81 LKVAQVDS
+81 LKVAQVES
-89 ARQAQVIAFEA
+89 TRQDQIIAFEA

-165 QFVSGGIADDEEVLF
+165 QFVSGGIAEDEEVLF

-194 SKGTSIQAANLGG
+194 AKGTSIQAANLGG

-238 LPESDPQFAI
+238 LPETDPQFAI

-313 ISLSSDISADYV
+313 ISLSSEINAEYV
-325 MQHLH
+325 MQHIH

-335 VGEASRLLSPAA
+335 VGEASRLLSPTA
-347 LGVNLIPRDIAG
+347 LGVNLIPPTIAG
-359 QISFESQKIKFA
+359 QISFDSQKIKFV
-371 VAALLLALSPW
+371 VAALLLAIAPVPILLTLNAGVDYNKEQTKTLKNKSDE
-382 LIYSAISDAV
+382 LI
-392 TYNSAQSNS
+392 N
-401 EYWKNPKKW
+401 
-410 DEKKPDQ
+410 
-417 FVEFKPG
+417 
-424 NLDKKILEIEGYQ
+424 YQ
-437 KSIKQSREDSLVV
+437 KTIKQTREDSLAV

-459 VASNSPHWPI
+459 VVSNSPNWPI

-474 QSRVLTA
+474 QSRVLTT
-481 KNTWIEELRVRRESA
+481 KNTWIEELKVRREPA
-496 VVATGTEPDASRVA
+496 VIATTSTDPDASRVA
-510 TNVTRVTITTRTL
+510 TNVTKITITTRTL
-523 LEKVPPGKSFKAQ
+523 LEKVAPGKPFKAQ
-536 EFKER
+536 EYN
-541 KAALVESLKKSPFVA
+541 KAKATLLDALKKSPFVA
-556 EIPEDEIKVDFTK
+556 DIPEDEIKADFTK
-569 EANVPRT
+569 ETNVPRT

-583 SDQAL
+583 FEKTL

>member
-1 MSKKNLIVNLAA
+1 MGI
-13 SHVSISAFRAD
+13 FW
-24 GAKLVLE
+24 G
-31 QFYTEDLT
+31 
-39 PALGDEEWINAAT
+39 EW
-52 GAVARL
+52 G
-58 ASSKNIKGTATIIVP
+58 ATIIVP

-165 QFVSGGIADDEEVLF
+165 QFVSGGVADDEEILF

-232 FTHVIQ
+232 FTNVIQ
-238 LPESDPQFAI
+238 LPESDPQLAI
-248 LEANKQSFNRRL
+248 LQANTQSFTRRL

-273 LGRRPTK
+273 SGRRPTK
-280 IVITGRSSQVPG
+280 IVVTGRSCQVPG

-313 ISLSSDISADYV
+313 ISLSSEMNADYV
-325 MQHLH
+325 MQHIH

-371 VAALLLALSPW
+371 VAALLLALSPIPI
-382 LIYSAISDAV
+382 LFTLNAAVDYNKEQFKAIKKKSDEL
-392 TYNSAQSNS
+392 TS
-401 EYWKNPKKW
+401 
-410 DEKKPDQ
+410 
-417 FVEFKPG
+417 
-424 NLDKKILEIEGYQ
+424 YQ
-437 KSIKQSREDSLVV
+437 NTIKTTREDSLAV

-459 VASNSPHWPI
+459 VASNSPNWPI

-496 VVATGTEPDASRVA
+496 VVATGTEPDASKVA
-510 TNVTRVTITTRTL
+510 TNVTKITITTRTL

-541 KAALVESLKKSPFVA
+541 KATLIESLKKSPFVA
-556 EIPEDEIKVDFTK
+556 EVPEDEIKVDFTK

-583 SDQAL
+583 SDKAL

>member
-13 SHVSISAFRAD
+13 SHVSISAFRTD

-52 GAVARL
+52 SAVARL
-58 ASSKNIKGTATIIVP
+58 ASSKGIKGGATIIVP

-165 QFVSGGIADDEEVLF
+165 QFVSGGVADDEEILF

-232 FTHVIQ
+232 FTNVIQ
-238 LPESDPQFAI
+238 LPESDPQLAI
-248 LEANKQSFNRRL
+248 LQANTQSFTRRL

-273 LGRRPTK
+273 SGRRPTK
-280 IVITGRSSQVPG
+280 IVVTGRSCQVPG

-313 ISLSSDISADYV
+313 ISLSSEMNADYV
-325 MQHLH
+325 MQHIH

-371 VAALLLALSPW
+371 VAALLLALSPIPI
-382 LIYSAISDAV
+382 LFTLNAAVDYNKEQFKVIKKKSDEL
-392 TYNSAQSNS
+392 TS
-401 EYWKNPKKW
+401 
-410 DEKKPDQ
+410 
-417 FVEFKPG
+417 
-424 NLDKKILEIEGYQ
+424 YQ
-437 KSIKQSREDSLVV
+437 NTIKTTREDSLAV

-459 VASNSPHWPI
+459 VASNSPNWPI

-496 VVATGTEPDASRVA
+496 VVATGTEPDASKVA
-510 TNVTRVTITTRTL
+510 TNVTKITITTRTL

-541 KAALVESLKKSPFVA
+541 KATLIESLKKSPFVA
-556 EIPEDEIKVDFTK
+556 EVPEDEIKVDFTK

-583 SDQAL
+583 SDKAL

>member
-24 GAKLVLE
+24 GAKLILE

-273 LGRRPTK
+273 SGRRPTK

-325 MQHLH
+325 MQHVH

-335 VGEASRLLSPAA
+335 IGEASRLLSPAA

-359 QISFESQKIKFA
+359 QISFESQKIKFV
-371 VAALLLALSPW
+371 VAAFLLAIAPVPILQT
-382 LIYSAISDAV
+382 LNEGVD
-392 TYNSAQSNS
+392 YNREQT
-401 EYWKNPKKW
+401 
-410 DEKKPDQ
+410 
-417 FVEFKPG
+417 
-424 NLDKKILEIEGYQ
+424 KILKKKSDELISYQ
-437 KSIKQSREDSLVV
+437 NTIKQSREESLVV

-459 VASNSPHWPI
+459 VVSNSPNWPI

-496 VVATGTEPDASRVA
+496 VIASGTEPEASRVA
-510 TNVTRVTITTRTL
+510 ANVTRVTITTRTL
-523 LEKVPPGKSFKAQ
+523 LEKVPPGKSLKAQ
-536 EFKER
+536 EFNER

>member
-13 SHVSISAFRAD
+13 SHVSISAFRTD

-31 QFYTEDLT
+31 QFYTEELT

-52 GAVARL
+52 SAVARL
-58 ASSKNIKGTATIIVP
+58 ASNKNIKGTATVIVP

-100 QNNIPYPL
+100 QNNIPYQL

-165 QFVSGGIADDEEVLF
+165 QFVSGGIADDEEILF

-194 SKGTSIQAANLGG
+194 AKGTSIQAANLGG

-273 LGRRPTK
+273 SGRRPTK

-313 ISLSSDISADYV
+313 ISLSSDMNADYV
-325 MQHLH
+325 MQHIH

-335 VGEASRLLSPAA
+335 IGEASRLLSPAA

-359 QISFESQKIKFA
+359 QISFESQKIKFV
-371 VAALLLALSPW
+371 VAALLLAIAPVPILFTLNEGVDYNKEQTKTLKKKSDE
-382 LIYSAISDAV
+382 LI
-392 TYNSAQSNS
+392 N
-401 EYWKNPKKW
+401 
-410 DEKKPDQ
+410 
-417 FVEFKPG
+417 
-424 NLDKKILEIEGYQ
+424 YQ
-437 KSIKQSREDSLVV
+437 NTIKQNREDSLVV

-459 VASNSPHWPI
+459 VVSNSPNWPI

-474 QSRVLTA
+474 QSRVLSA

-496 VVATGTEPDASRVA
+496 VIATSTEPDASRVA

-536 EFKER
+536 EFKAR
-541 KAALVESLKKSPFVA
+541 KDALVESLKKSPFVA

-583 SDQAL
+583 SDKTL

>member
-1 MSKKNLIVNLAA
+1 MSKNLIVNLAA
-13 SHVSISAFRAD
+13 SHVSISAFHTE
-24 GAKLVLE
+24 GSKLVLD

-52 GAVARL
+52 SAVARL
-58 ASSKNIKGTATIIVP
+58 ASNKSISGSATVIVP

-145 LTGIRPQVIQAAPI
+145 QTGIRPQVIQAAPI

-165 QFVSGGIADDEEVLF
+165 QFVSGVTEDEEVLF

-238 LPESDPQFAI
+238 LPESDPQLAI
-248 LEANKQSFNRRL
+248 LQANTQSFTRRL

-280 IVITGRSSQVPG
+280 IVVTGRSSQVPG

-313 ISLSSDISADYV
+313 ISLSADMNADYV
-325 MQHLH
+325 MQHIH

-371 VAALLLALSPW
+371 IAALLLALSPIPI
-382 LIYSAISDAV
+382 LLTLNAGVD
-392 TYNSAQSNS
+392 YNKEQASILKKKS
-401 EYWKNPKKW
+401 E
-410 DEKKPDQ
+410 E
-417 FVEFKPG
+417 
-424 NLDKKILEIEGYQ
+424 LTGYQ
-437 KSIKQSREDSLVV
+437 KTIKQTREDSLAV
-450 LAVNQQLEF
+450 LSVNQQLEF
-459 VASNSPHWPI
+459 VVSSSPNWPI

-481 KNTWIEELRVRRESA
+481 KNTWIEELKVRREPA
-496 VVATGTEPDASRVA
+496 VIATTSTDPDASRVA
-510 TNVTRVTITTRTL
+510 TNVTKITITTRTL
-523 LEKVPPGKSFKAQ
+523 LEKVAPGKPFKAQ
-536 EFKER
+536 EYN
-541 KAALVESLKKSPFVA
+541 KAKATLLEALKKSPFVA
-556 EIPEDEIKVDFTK
+556 EIPEDEIKADFTK
-569 EANVPRT
+569 ETNVPRT

-583 SDQAL
+583 SDKAL

>member
-13 SHVSISAFRAD
+13 SHVSISAFRTD
-24 GAKLVLE
+24 GAKLILE

-52 GAVARL
+52 SAVARL
-58 ASSKNIKGTATIIVP
+58 ASSKNIKGTATVIVP

-165 QFVSGGIADDEEVLF
+165 QFVSGGVAEDEEILF

-232 FTHVIQ
+232 FTNVIQ

-313 ISLSSDISADYV
+313 ISLSADINAEYV
-325 MQHLH
+325 MQHIH

-335 VGEASRLLSPAA
+335 IGEASRLLSPAA

-359 QISFESQKIKFA
+359 QISFESQKIKF
-371 VAALLLALSPW
+371 VIAALLLALAPVPI
-382 LIYSAISDAV
+382 LFTLNAGVD
-392 TYNSAQSNS
+392 YNKEQT
-401 EYWKNPKKW
+401 
-410 DEKKPDQ
+410 
-417 FVEFKPG
+417 
-424 NLDKKILEIEGYQ
+424 KILKKKSDELINYQ
-437 KSIKQSREDSLVV
+437 KTIKQNREDSLAV

-459 VASNSPHWPI
+459 VVSNSPHWPI

-496 VVATGTEPDASRVA
+496 VVATSTEPDASRVA
-510 TNVTRVTITTRTL
+510 TNVTKITITTRTL

-583 SDQAL
+583 SEKTL

>member
-13 SHVSISAFRAD
+13 SHVSISAFRTE
-24 GAKLVLE
+24 GTKLVLE
-31 QFYTEDLT
+31 KFFTEDLP

-52 GAVARL
+52 SAVARL
-58 ASSKNIKGTATIIVP
+58 ASSKGITGGATIIVP

-81 LKVAQVDS
+81 LKVAQDS

-145 LTGIRPQVIQAAPI
+145 QTGIRPQVIQAAPI

-165 QFVSGGIADDEEVLF
+165 QFISGGVAEGEEILF

-218 GQPVINAESLKVGF
+218 GQSVNNAESLKVGF
-232 FTHVIQ
+232 FTNVIQ
-238 LPESDPQFAI
+238 LPESDPQLAI
-248 LEANKQSFNRRL
+248 LQANTQSFTRRL

-280 IVITGRSSQVPG
+280 IVVTGRSSQVPG

-313 ISLSSDISADYV
+313 ISLSAEMNAEYV
-325 MQHLH
+325 MQHVH

-371 VAALLLALSPW
+371 AAALLLALSPIPI
-382 LIYSAISDAV
+382 LFTLDQAVDYNRKQASVIKKRSDEL
-392 TYNSAQSNS
+392 T
-401 EYWKNPKKW
+401 
-410 DEKKPDQ
+410 
-417 FVEFKPG
+417 
-424 NLDKKILEIEGYQ
+424 GYQ
-437 KSIKQSREDSLVV
+437 NNIKTSREESLAV

-459 VASNSPHWPI
+459 VASNPPNWPI
-469 FLADL
+469 FIADL
-474 QSRVLTA
+474 QSRVLIA

-496 VVATGTEPDASRVA
+496 IVTTGTEPDSSRVA
-510 TNVTRVTITTRTL
+510 TNVTKITITTRTL

-536 EFKER
+536 DYKER
-541 KAALVESLKKSPFVA
+541 KATLVESLKKSPFVA
-556 EIPEDEIKVDFTK
+556 DIPEDEIKVDFTK

-583 SDQAL
+583 SDKAL

>member
-13 SHVSISAFRAD
+13 SHVSISAFRTE
-24 GAKLVLE
+24 GAKLVLDK
-31 QFYTEDLT
+31 FYTEDLT
-39 PALGDEEWINAAT
+39 PALSDEDWINAAT
-52 GAVARL
+52 SAVARL
-58 ASSKNIKGTATIIVP
+58 ASDKGIKGDATIIVP
-73 SFLLLQKS
+73 SFLLLQKA

-130 ALRTDQA
+130 ALRVDQA

-145 LTGIRPQVIQAAPI
+145 QTGIRPQVIQAAPI

-165 QFVSGGIADDEEVLF
+165 QFVSGIAEDEEVLF

-273 LGRRPTK
+273 SGRRPTK

-313 ISLSSDISADYV
+313 ISLSADINADYV
-325 MQHLH
+325 MQHMH

-359 QISFESQKIKFA
+359 QISFDSQKIKFA
-371 VAALLLALSPW
+371 IAAVLLALSPIP
-382 LIYSAISDAV
+382 IYMALAAAVDYNVEQAKVLKKKSDEL
-392 TYNSAQSNS
+392 TNYQSTIR
-401 EYWKNPKKW
+401 KT
-410 DEKKPDQ
+410 
-417 FVEFKPG
+417 
-424 NLDKKILEIEGYQ
+424 
-437 KSIKQSREDSLVV
+437 REDSLAV

-459 VASNSPHWPI
+459 VASNSPNWPL

-474 QSRVLTA
+474 QSRVLSA
-481 KNTWIEELRVRRESA
+481 KNTWIEELHIRRD
-496 VVATGTEPDASRVA
+496 VGLVAADVSTDPSKPALS
-510 TNVTRVTITTRTL
+510 VTKITITTRTL

-541 KAALVESLKKSPFVA
+541 KTALLESLKKSPYVA
-556 EIPEDEIKVDFTK
+556 DIPEDEIKVDFTK

-583 SDQAL
+583 SEKTL